1 MRERKKKKETKAGRS
16 GNGGVKEDHY
26 QGGGVE
32 ERMEEWTNEWAS
44 LGSQPGNL
52 EGFRRVCNV
61 DRGES
66 ETFLNDGEGEK
77 G

>member
-1 MRERKKKKETKAGRS
+1 MEELKRITTR
-16 GNGGVKEDHY
+16 
-26 QGGGVE
+26 GGVE